1 MVDIS
6 FLEDGVV
13 DMEDGS
19 ACGTCNEIVISG
31 LESVHGKRLSLK

>member
-13 DMEDGS
+13 DMSSLEDGN
-19 ACGTCNEIVISG
+19 ACGTCNEIVISE
-31 LESVHGKRLSLK
+31 LESVHGK